1 MIEYQEREKLG
12 RKRLFG
18 YSLGAVPAGLM
29 ILIFNLKY
37 IELFYDELK
46 LDPFLFIVGQ
56 VIYLLINAFNDPL
69 LGNLSDRTDPK
80 RWGSRRTIYIKY
92 GGPIWAFA
100 FLLVWFPWSLDNQFI
115 IFLHYV
121 ISICL
126 FDTLFTLVV
135 LVWMALLPEMT
146 YDLDERNKAN
156 FWTGILGLFTV
167 LPFLIILGEM
177 NPTTAGFQSIMIFV
191 AIISTICLFIVA
203 YLCKERTELQSDESY
218 PLWRSVKETMK
229 SKSFLIF
236 IAFNFTGAF
245 SGSIGLSYLF
255 VYLLVLGEA
264 GLLVYFGLGI
274 ILGYISNFICM
285 KLHESKNW
293 DMYKIIIRFASIKI
307 LGTVILLPFVLFTN
321 NLLLIYFLLL
331 FGSLFGGYG
340 LFNVPMMYLS
350 MDEDEVKYGVRR
362 EGMFL
367 GMNAL
372 FTKPASSI
380 GPIVATIVLTSFSYV
395 AGADVQSES
404 ALFGIKILFFLV
416 PTISSLIGL
425 VIIYFYP
432 LRGEKL
438 ETLREQLKA
447 IHDKK
452 LSEIQLQ

>member
-1 MIEYQEREKLG
+1 MIDYQEREKLG
-12 RKRLFG
+12 SRRLFG

-37 IELFYDELK
+37 IELFYDELL
-46 LDPFLFIVGQ
+46 LDPFLFIIGQ
-56 VIYLLINAFNDPL
+56 VIYLFVNAFNDPL
-69 LGNLSDRTDPK
+69 LGDLSDRTDPK
-80 RWGSRRTIYIKY
+80 RWGSRRIIYIKY

-100 FLLVWFPWSLDNQFI
+100 FLLVWFPWSFDDQLI

-126 FDTLFTLVV
+126 FDTLFTLIVI
-135 LVWMALLPEMT
+135 VWMALLPEMT

-156 FWTGILGLFTV
+156 FWTGVLGLLTV

-191 AIISTICLFIVA
+191 AVVSTICLFIVA
-203 YLCKERTELQSDESY
+203 FLCEERPELQSDESH
-218 PLWRSVKETMK
+218 PLLRSVKETMK
-229 SKSFLIF
+229 SRSFLIF

-245 SGSIGLSYLF
+245 NGSIGLSYLF

-274 ILGYISNFICM
+274 ILGYVSNFICM
-285 KLHESKNW
+285 KLHETKNW
-293 DMYKIIIRFASIKI
+293 DMYTIIIRFSTIKI
-307 LGTVILLPFVLFTN
+307 LGTMILLPFVLYTD
-321 NLLLIYFLLL
+321 NLLMIYILLL
-331 FGSLFGGYG
+331 FGSFFSGYG
-340 LFNVPMMYLS
+340 LFNTPMLYLS
-350 MDEDEVKYGVRR
+350 MDEDEVRYGLRR

-380 GPIVATIVLTSFSYV
+380 GPIVATIVLTAFSYEPGT
-395 AGADVQSES
+395 AVQLES
-404 ALFGIKILFFLV
+404 ALFGIKLLFFLV

-425 VIIYFYP
+425 MIIYYYP
-432 LRGEKL
+432 LKGEKL
-438 ETLREQLKA
+438 EAMREQLKA

-452 LSEIQLQ
+452 LSVKQLQ